1 MNDGESSTSRSLS
14 LIKKHKQTM
23 AFCLLKPKTF
33 FLVLIMVVSTVQSLI
48 SPPSSYLHRQQLFPR
63 INNYESTTDTA
74 NIFKKKSAPTFIK
87 SLINEDDEPVL
98 DKLDD
103 LDGGDQFDEMPAPA
117 DFPVVA
123 GTVIFIYSIY
133 FIYLALF
140 TDEVLDPRVPLAL

>member
-1 MNDGESSTSRSLS
+1 MVIST
-14 LIKKHKQTM
+14 
-23 AFCLLKPKTF
+23 A
-33 FLVLIMVVSTVQSLI
+33 QSLI

-63 INNYESTTDTA
+63 INNYESTTHTTK
-74 NIFKKKSAPTFIK
+74 IFKTKSAPTFIK

-103 LDGGDQFDEMPAPA
+103 LNGGDQFDEMPAPA